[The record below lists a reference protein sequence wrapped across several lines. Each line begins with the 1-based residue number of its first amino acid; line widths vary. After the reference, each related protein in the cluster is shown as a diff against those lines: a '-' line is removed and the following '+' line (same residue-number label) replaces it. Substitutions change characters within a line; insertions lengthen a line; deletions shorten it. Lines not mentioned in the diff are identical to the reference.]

1 MMFDPRHIRHKS
13 SQCVTCAGQCC
24 RHIRHTPLGGVT
36 IVTLA
41 GALAGPRNLRKPE
54 VGAASLLILHTE
66 GGLTISPREGGLA

>member
-1 MMFDPRHIRHKS
+1 MTFDPRHIRHKP

-41 GALAGPRNLRKPE
+41 GALPGRTNLRKPKA
-54 VGAASLLILHTE
+54 GATSRLDCQSEEI
-66 GGLTISPREGGLA
+66 IR